1 MAITAAGVGS
11 GLDIEGI
18 VSQLVSLERR
28 PLTALEQRESQYKS
42 ELSSFGRLKSSVSA
56 FQDAMKELSSQDK
69 FRVFLPQS
77 SDEDVLTASAD
88 GSAAAGTYAVQVDRL
103 AQNHK
108 LGSDEVAD
116 TATFGGTAG
125 DTLDLTVGTD
135 TLSVDLSSAKTLSE
149 IRDAINDDANN
160 PGVSATIL
168 NTGTGLQRLILT
180 ADESGYEQRVQLS
193 YGGSIGAGTLNLATA
208 NKDNGGAAIAD
219 LTQLDASFSID
230 GYALTSASNKAAG
243 VIDGLTLELKQT
255 GSSNLTL
262 SRDTD
267 KIKESAESFV
277 KAYNDLQKTFTNLRN
292 GDLKGDSTVLS
303 IQRQL
308 RGAINTEPT
317 GLTGSYTALFSV
329 GISTNAKTGEL
340 EFDASDF
347 EAALDADFSGVADL
361 FANDDQGY
369 AFRFESLADSLL
381 DSEGLIDTRED
392 GLNDRIKNN
401 QSEQLKMEYRLELR
415 EKALRSQY
423 AALDSLVGR
432 LNSTSQFLFQQLG

>member
-18 VSQLVSLERR
+18 VSQLLSLERR
-28 PLTALEQRESQYKS
+28 PLNALEQRESKFKT
-42 ELSSFGRLKSSVSA
+42 ELSAFGRLKGSVSA
-56 FQDAMKELSSQDK
+56 FQDAMKALSSQDK
-69 FRVFLPQS
+69 FRVFSAQS

-88 GSAAAGTYAVQVDRL
+88 SSAAAGTYAVQVDRL

-116 TATFGGTAG
+116 TATFGGSAG
-125 DTLDLTVGTD
+125 DTLDLTVGSD

-160 PGVSATIL
+160 PGVTATIL
-168 NTGTGLQRLILT
+168 NTGSGVQRLILT
-180 ADESGYEQRVQLS
+180 ADESGYDQRVQLS
-193 YGGSIGAGTLNLATA
+193 YGGSIGAGTLNLTTA
-208 NKDNGGAAIAD
+208 NKDSGGAAIVD
-219 LTQLDASFSID
+219 LTQLDAAFSVD

-243 VIDGLTLELKQT
+243 VIDGITLELQQI

-267 KIKESAESFV
+267 KIKESAEAFV

-317 GLTGSYTALFSV
+317 GLSGSYTALFSV
-329 GISTNAKTGEL
+329 GISTNAKTGQL
-340 EFDASDF
+340 EFDSADF
-347 EAALDADFSGVADL
+347 EAALDADYAGVAEL

-369 AFRFESLADSLL
+369 AFRFEALADSML
-381 DSEGLIDTRED
+381 DNEGLIDSREE
-392 GLNDRIKNN
+392 GLNARIKTV
-401 QSEQLKMEYRLELR
+401 QGDQLDMEYRLQLR